1 MLSFDSNGL
10 CVSAGEM
17 RHSIKS
23 PNPRAILDTHVST
36 RPRRSL
42 ARLRQ
47 KTSVNEFEGK
57 TIRERVEIN

>member
-10 CVSAGEM
+10 CVSAGGM

-36 RPRRSL
+36 RRGDLSRAL
-42 ARLRQ
+42 NKRLQ
-47 KTSVNEFEGK
+47 
-57 TIRERVEIN
+57 